1 MKNKIY
7 TDTLRDI
14 KLSTLLPIVTLHKF
28 NLNKNQKSF
37 TTFKN
42 LVIVWILKQKGELSE
57 QNNNNVFTRCK
68 NARSFYN

>member
-7 TDTLRDI
+7 TNTLRDI
-14 KLSTLLPIVTLHKF
+14 KLLTLLPIVTLNKF

-42 LVIVWILKQKGELSE
+42 LVIVWILKIKEI
-57 QNNNNVFTRCK
+57 K
-68 NARSFYN
+68 NEISKNKSKK